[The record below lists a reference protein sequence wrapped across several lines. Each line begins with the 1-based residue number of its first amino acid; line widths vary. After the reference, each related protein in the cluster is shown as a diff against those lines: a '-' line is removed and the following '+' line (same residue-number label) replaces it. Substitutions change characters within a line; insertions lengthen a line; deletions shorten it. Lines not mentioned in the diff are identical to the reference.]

1 MDILKNNFFVV
12 IIILVSLGLGVL
24 LDYFSG
30 NYGFFI
36 KNINYLDDSGK
47 VKQLAQIDIP
57 VAVQILKLGANFL
70 YALAITI
77 FITIYISRN
86 LENKQKQIHEEEL
99 KKLSQEINQN
109 VFSGLFR
116 KLIPDEIF
124 EIIKTDIIEN
134 KAIRKKAHWNFVFEE
149 VEDNKIKL
157 ISTTHYELHNISSET
172 ISDPVRIEID
182 PLASTEM
189 KARKAICVAD
199 GKCIVNYDASTGQSE
214 NIVIED
220 RENGAKTISYSLNV
234 EPKNFITSTF
244 EYETIYSDS
253 VYDSQTT
260 KYPIIDL
267 NINTMFP
274 KGYKFSLH
282 PSLSSELKI
291 VSEGDTHQ
299 NFKVEGGILPR
310 QGVIFVLQK
319 I

>member
-36 KNINYLDDSGK
+36 KNINYLDDSGE

-267 NINTMFP
+267 NINAMFP